1 MRFVP
6 TVLRPA
12 LPVLLALS
20 LAVAGGAAAAGP
32 ATDPAV
38 DLAAGTPQPPIGA
51 EAFEDYTAG
60 RTLTYASH
68 GLAYGIERYLRN
80 RRVLWAFLDGTC
92 HHGYWYPKGDEICFL
107 YEDLP
112 GEQCWLFRLS
122 DGGLAARFADSGEDY
137 DVLESGET
145 VPLDCPGPMVGA

>member
-1 MRFVP
+1 MRK
-6 TVLRPA
+6 
-12 LPVLLALS
+12 LLFATFLVVTP
-20 LAVAGGAAAAGP
+20 AVAAESDATSDATLGP
-32 ATDPAV
+32 A
-38 DLAAGTPQPPIGA
+38 
-51 EAFEDYTAG
+51 EFESYTSG

-68 GLAYGIERYLRN
+68 GLAYGIERYLRD

-112 GEQCWLFRLS
+112 GEQCWLFSMS
-122 DGGLAARFADSGEDY
+122 DAGLAAEFTSSGEAY
-137 DVLESGET
+137 EILESGET

>member
-1 MRFVP
+1 MRSPVP
-6 TVLRPA
+6 VSSVLPS
-12 LPVLLALS
+12 LV
-20 LAVAGGAAAAGP
+20 LAVAAHAA
-32 ATDPAV
+32 DPA
-38 DLAAGTPQPPIGA
+38 APGTATAPPIGA
-51 EAFEDYTAG
+51 SEFEDYTSG
-60 RTLTYASH
+60 RTLTYASQ
-68 GLAYGIERYLRN
+68 GFAYGIERYLRN
-80 RRVLWAFLDGTC
+80 RRVLWAFVDGTC

-122 DGGLAARFADSGEDY
+122 DGGLAARFAESGEDY